1 MEELKPQYDNRK
13 SFYKKA
19 IVKNENKKL
28 ILISYETEVCFIENN
43 KVNIKGFYSNTT
55 LRHIKEFLKQNGFKA
70 DNKKQIENDYINDK
84 NNNLK

>member
-1 MEELKPQYDNRK
+1 MEELKPIYDGKK
-13 SFYKKA
+13 SFYNKA
-19 IVKNENKKL
+19 QIKTEDNKT
-28 ILISYETEVCFIENN
+28 ILLSYNTEVCFIKNN

-70 DNKKQIENDYINDK
+70 DSKKQIENDYINDK